1 MEITNIPYYYC
12 IQSLFLENHPLS
24 PWTLIFWPLG
34 IFQMKHTYLKFTSE
48 VLESE
53 ECKKSNHL
61 TIQPEILSS
70 NSGKQTGTS
79 GSDGLTQYR
88 IISNQAF

>member
-1 MEITNIPYYYC
+1 
-12 IQSLFLENHPLS
+12 
-24 PWTLIFWPLG
+24 
-34 IFQMKHTYLKFTSE
+34 MKHTYLKFTSE

-53 ECKKSNHL
+53 ECKKSNYL